1 MRRALTPVAGFSGLL
16 IAAGVALGGCGSGA
30 TNSNPPA
37 VSQVTR
43 AAYVTSQ
50 GSGFKMLMRLSGDVA
65 GESFSLNMNAAVAD
79 HDQRGSLS
87 ETVDGKTVESI
98 FDLPY
103 VYVRVPGKP
112 IKGKPWGRFNVV
124 AYMQSL
130 GLSGSAATSGDPSQ
144 WIDFLK
150 ATGQATTLGK
160 QTVRG
165 VPTTHYHALV
175 DFGRYATVVPAPLRA
190 AAQDEASLLKR
201 ISGQQSLPM
210 DVWIDGHNLVRKYQV
225 QVPLCYQGERASESL
240 SAELYGYGTQTVPVP
255 PPASEASELTSELDA
270 NSAKALQQLHC

>member
-1 MRRALTPVAGFSGLL
+1 MRRALTPIAGCSGLL
-16 IAAGVALGGCGSGA
+16 IAAGVALGGCGGGGTS
-30 TNSNPPA
+30 SNPPA

-50 GSGFKMLMRLSGDVA
+50 GPGFKMLMTLSGDVG
-65 GESFSLNMNAAVAD
+65 GESVSLNMSAAVD
-79 HDQRGSLS
+79 EHDKRGSLS

-124 AYMQSL
+124 AYTQSL
-130 GLSGSAATSGDPSQ
+130 GLSGSVSTSSDPSQ

-150 ATGQATTLGK
+150 AAGQATTVGS
-160 QTVRG
+160 QTLRG
-165 VPTTHYHALV
+165 VPTTHYHVLV
-175 DFGRYATVVPAPLRA
+175 DLGRYATVVPAQLRA
-190 AAQDEASLLKR
+190 AAQDEAALLKR
-201 ISGQQSLPM
+201 ISGQQTLPI
-210 DVWIDGHNLVRKYQV
+210 DVWVDGHNLVRKYQV

-270 NSAKALQQLHC
+270 NSSQALQQLHC

>member
-1 MRRALTPVAGFSGLL
+1 ML
-16 IAAGVALGGCGSGA
+16 IAAGVVLGGCGGGGTS
-30 TNSNPPA
+30 SNPPA

-50 GSGFKMLMRLSGDVA
+50 GPGFKMLMNLSGDVG
-65 GESFSLNMNAAVAD
+65 GESVSLNMSAAVD
-79 HDQRGSLS
+79 EHDKRGSLS

-124 AYMQSL
+124 AYTQSL
-130 GLSGSAATSGDPSQ
+130 GLSGSVNTSSDPSQ

-150 ATGQATTLGK
+150 AAGQATTLGP
-160 QTVRG
+160 QTIRG
-165 VPTTHYHALV
+165 VPTTHYHVLV
-175 DFGRYATVVPAPLRA
+175 DLGRYATVVPAQLRV
-190 AAQDEASLLKR
+190 AAQDEAALLKR
-201 ISGQQSLPM
+201 ISGQQTLPI
-210 DVWIDGHNLVRKYQV
+210 DVWVDGHNLVRKYQV

-270 NSAKALQQLHC
+270 NSSHALQQLHC